1 MESDA
6 IKSLIKSEEQ
16 VNIRVSAAIKE
27 KEKRLK
33 SIKEESEEELILFRS
48 M

>member
-6 IKSLIKSEEQ
+6 IKSLIKTEEK
-16 VNIRVSAAIKE
+16 VNLRVSEALKQ

-33 SIKEESEEELILFRS
+33 SIK
-48 M
+48 